1 MEKRG
6 PFLKRQR
13 IELKEGSLAHARRIP
28 RWGNEGM
35 KCIGLLAVAVGLLAA
50 QSQPVLK
57 KRAGHQAPLRDRI
70 RHTTWH
76 PGCPVAPEDL
86 RQLTLT
92 YLDFN
97 GKQRTGILLVNKDLA
112 DEVVRIF
119 QSLFQHGFSIEHTW
133 RRSKD
138 YGGDDDASMAANN
151 TSAFNNCRDATGK
164 PGVFS
169 NHSWGRAID
178 INPLTNPYVKGDKAC
193 FRPPAAGISI
203 EPGRSRVL
211 ILKDSFIVQVF
222 EKTGW
227 TWGGRWPDRQDY
239 QHFEKP

>member
-1 MEKRG
+1 MR
-6 PFLKRQR
+6 FSR
-13 IELKEGSLAHARRIP
+13 P
-28 RWGNEGM
+28 RWANC
-35 KCIGLLAVAVGLLAA
+35 CIGLLAVAVALLAA
-50 QSQPVLK
+50 QSSPVFK
-57 KRAGHQAPLRDRI
+57 SEPVPGPLLDRI

-97 GKQRTGILLVNKDLA
+97 AKQRTGILLVNKDLA

-119 QSLFQHGFSIEHTW
+119 QSLFQHGFLIE
-133 RRSKD
+133 RMAPIED
-138 YGGDDDASMAANN
+138 YGGDDGASMAANN
-151 TSAFNNCRDATGK
+151 TSAFNCRDTTGK

-178 INPLTNPYVKGDKAC
+178 INPLTNPYVKDDKVL
-193 FRPPAAGISI
+193 PPA
-203 EPGRSRVL
+203 GRKYLDRTRAFKGSL
-211 ILKDSFIVQVF
+211 LKDSLIVREF
-222 EKTGW
+222 EKAGW

-239 QHFEKP
+239 QHFEKR

>member
-1 MEKRG
+1 MTFSR
-6 PFLKRQR
+6 
-13 IELKEGSLAHARRIP
+13 P
-28 RWGNEGM
+28 RWANS
-35 KCIGLLAVAVGLLAA
+35 CIGLLVIAVGMSAA
-50 QSQPVLK
+50 QPRPAFKSEPIS
-57 KRAGHQAPLRDRI
+57 GPLLDRI

-92 YLDFN
+92 YLDFD

-119 QSLFQHGFSIEHTW
+119 QSLFQHGFPIE
-133 RRSKD
+133 RMAPIEN

-151 TSAFNNCRDATGK
+151 SSAFNCRDATGK
-164 PGVFS
+164 PGIFS

-178 INPLTNPYVKGDKAC
+178 INPLTNPYVKGDKVL
-193 FRPPAAGISI
+193 PPA
-203 EPGRSRVL
+203 GRKYLDRTRAFKGS
-211 ILKDSFIVQVF
+211 ILKDGFVVREF
-222 EKTGW
+222 EKAGW